1 MAGNRTSFSKRQ
13 KEQSR
18 LEKRRE
24 KEFRKKQ
31 RALDRKMQPEGST
44 ETLGEAAAN
53 QEDGLQPE
61 ERYL

>member
-31 RALDRKMQPEGST
+31 RALDKKMQPEGNT
-44 ETLGEAAAN
+44 ETSSEAAAD
-53 QEDGLQPE
+53 QEDGLKPE